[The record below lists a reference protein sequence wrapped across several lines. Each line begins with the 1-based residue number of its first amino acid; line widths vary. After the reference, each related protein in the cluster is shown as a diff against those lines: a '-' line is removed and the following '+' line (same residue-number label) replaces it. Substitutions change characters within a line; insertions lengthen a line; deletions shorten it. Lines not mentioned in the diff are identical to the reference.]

1 MNQITQSSRMSPE
14 QLASVIH
21 TPATLDELVRAQC
34 VRHGINSTLSKAC
47 LMIKMSIS
55 ARGAVYVV
63 DDQNRR
69 IPLAFDLL
77 MQAPP
82 ATGMALMA
90 ELADLLTQIEISA
103 QATTNWRR
111 LNFMAKREMDAEALR
126 QAKASVK
133 VAIAKVA
140 RRTRLRAQLDV
151 LEAQK
156 PKPEDYGDFLSKL
169 VSHEKQAAGLEV
181 AIEQAKAEGDTA
193 RAKVLSAELR
203 EMLANPP
210 RSYETET
217 ERWRAKY
224 DPVATQHA
232 LFDGADE
239 ELGRIEAELAEL
251 LGARA
256 REREPSEPKL
266 LYRNT
271 PIPAVLKALGS
282 GWPVGMAMYD
292 ADVLPRMLV
301 KHAAA
306 VAYACDVGMTPWH
319 PARRRVHL
327 GLVGMATPGA
337 IKREVKALTQS
348 ATALASLHVVA
359 DSPEAASD
367 QIGQPIDLES
377 LARFDQS
384 VVEMAVANTFAMMRD
399 DFMPT
404 EIMLSRE
411 AATMLANE
419 RAKLHAYRTRQDLHP
434 VYDAYLARMPYVLCQ
449 VAGLLH
455 LWRNGQGSLTAETMQ
470 IAIDLC
476 LTLAREFERSVVPA
490 PEMSENERLAW
501 ALRRALYGHVDQQMK
516 ADAPKPFRVALSTL
530 CNKAGR
536 IGLSRGQV
544 RRAAF
549 TMHDLGWVRIV
560 PDGLDQMVGMDP
572 HLFGQTS
579 RQ

>member
-1 MNQITQSSRMSPE
+1 MSHIMQSPLLPPVQSKSAY
-14 QLASVIH
+14 LSV
-21 TPATLDELVRAQC
+21 LDEVVRAQC
-34 VRHGINSTLSKAC
+34 ARHGINNTVSKTC
-47 LMIKMSIS
+47 LMVKMSIAVRGS
-55 ARGAVYVV
+55 ACVI

-82 ATGMALMA
+82 ATGMALTA
-90 ELADLLTQIEISA
+90 ELADLLTQIEIST
-103 QATTNWRR
+103 QAATNWRR
-111 LNFMAKREMDAEALR
+111 LNFVAKREMAAEALR
-126 QAKASVK
+126 QVKASVK
-133 VAIAKVA
+133 VAIARAA
-140 RRTRLRAQLDV
+140 RRKMLRAQLDV
-151 LEAQK
+151 LESQK
-156 PKPEDYGDFLSKL
+156 PKPEDFRDFLSKL
-169 VSHEKQAAGLEV
+169 TSHEKQAAELEI
-181 AIEQAKAEGDTA
+181 AIEQAKAEGDAT

-203 EMLANPP
+203 EMRANLP

-217 ERWRAKY
+217 ERWRARY

-232 LFDGADE
+232 LLDGADE

-251 LGARA
+251 LSARA

-271 PIPAVLKALGS
+271 QIPAVLKALGS
-282 GWPVGMAMYD
+282 GWPVGMAVYD

-306 VAYACDVGMTPWH
+306 VASACDVGSTPWH

-337 IKREVKALTQS
+337 IKREVKTLTRS
-348 ATALASLHVVA
+348 ATALALLHVVA
-359 DSPEAASD
+359 DSPDAASD
-367 QIGQPIDLES
+367 QIGPSADLDS

-419 RAKLHAYRTRQDLHP
+419 RGKLHAYRTSQDLHP
-434 VYDAYLARMPYVLCQ
+434 VHDAYLARMPYALCQ

-455 LWRNGQGSLTAETMQ
+455 LWRNGQGPLMVETMQ

-476 LTLAREFERSVVPA
+476 MTLAGEFERSVVPA
-490 PEMSENERLAW
+490 PETPENERLAW
-501 ALRRALYGHVDQQMK
+501 ALRRALYGHVDQQMQ
-516 ADAPKPFRVALSTL
+516 ANAPQPFRVALSTL
-530 CNKAGR
+530 CNKASR
-536 IGLSRGQV
+536 IGLSRAQV

-549 TMHDLGWVRIV
+549 TMRDLGWVRIV
-560 PDGLDQMVGMDP
+560 PDGLDQMVEMDP

-579 RQ
+579 RH